1 MKLLIRNIRL
11 FDPAQGKDELADIA
25 ISGGKVR
32 AIDPAEK
39 ASIGGYRRVID
50 GEGLYAFPG
59 FVDYHT
65 HLFAHGSGFG
75 LDADRLAEAGV
86 VCAADMGTAG
96 WANYPALHDCDLA
109 GKKLELKAY
118 LNLSPVGQPGRGVNE
133 PLDESVIDVAKME
146 ALMAR
151 YPGEITGVKVRLS
164 RGIVGELGA
173 QPLRRG
179 VEVGEELGLPVCVHT
194 TDLPVSGGETASILR
209 SGDVYSH
216 IYHGKG
222 AGVLGENGHVEP
234 AVLDA
239 QKRGVLMEVG
249 NGRVN
254 FSFRVARQALADGL
268 YPDII
273 SSDSTPATF
282 HREGP
287 MWDLAFVASK
297 FLALGLPLADVIR
310 AITITPAKVLGVEDR
325 FGSVEVGKEANI
337 TLCRTESSPTIY
349 RDSESDEMTG
359 LRRLVPVMT
368 IRSGE
373 IVYEAQIKN

>member
-1 MKLLIRNIRL
+1 MRTVIQNIRL
-11 FDPAQGKDELADIA
+11 FDPAHETDSVTDLAIRGGRLAEIA
-25 ISGGKVR
+25 PAGTVR
-32 AIDPAEK
+32 EENFC
-39 ASIGGYRRVID
+39 RVID
-50 GEGLYAFPG
+50 GKGLIAFPG

-75 LDADRLAEAGV
+75 LDADRLVESGV

-96 WANYPALHDCDLA
+96 WANYPALHACDLI
-109 GKKLELKAY
+109 GKKPALKAY

-133 PLDESVIDVAKME
+133 PLDEAVIDVGRMK

-164 RGIVGELGA
+164 RGIVGELKG
-173 QPLRRG
+173 QPLRRA

-194 TDLPVSGGETASILR
+194 TDLPISGGEAAAMLR
-209 SGDVYSH
+209 AGDVYSH

-222 AGVLGENGHVEP
+222 AGILGADGHVEP
-234 AVLDA
+234 AVLEA

-254 FSFRVARQALADGL
+254 FNFPVARQAFADGL

-282 HREGP
+282 HQEGP
-287 MWDLAFVASK
+287 MWDLSFVLSK
-297 FLALGLPLADVIR
+297 FLALGMPLADVIR
-310 AITITPAKVLGVEDR
+310 AATLTPAEVLGVTDR
-325 FGSVEVGKEANI
+325 FGSVETGKEANL
-337 TLCRTESSPTIY
+337 TLCRLDGTTVTF
-349 RDSESDEMTG
+349 RDADGNEMEG
-359 LRRLVPVMT
+359 PRGIVPVMT
-368 IRSGE
+368 FRCGE
-373 IVYEAQIKN
+373 IVYEAE